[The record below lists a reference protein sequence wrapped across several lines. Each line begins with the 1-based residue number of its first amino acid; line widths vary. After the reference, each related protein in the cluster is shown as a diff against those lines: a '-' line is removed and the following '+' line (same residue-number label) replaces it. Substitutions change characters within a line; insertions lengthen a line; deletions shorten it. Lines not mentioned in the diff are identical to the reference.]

1 MRSVTTSPIR
11 RHAFSTVT
19 SVVLGLFFLVSV
31 LLPLISVMTNLR
43 NADIP
48 AIFSHPQTVPA
59 IFNSVKVS
67 LTATVLSIAVAFVAA
82 WCVNRSGIRHRE
94 LFNLLLVIP
103 MLIPSI
109 SHGTGL
115 IILWGDNGIL
125 TRLLGLSRSIYGFWG
140 IVFGSVMYAFPIAYL
155 MIADILQ
162 YEDKSPYEAAQVLGI
177 PKKNRFAVI
186 TLPYLKKPMISVV
199 FAVFTT
205 IITDYGVPLM
215 VGGMYKTLPVLM
227 YEETIHRMNY
237 AKGSVFGLLLLL
249 PALVAFL
256 FDLLSGKDKLRS
268 VSAAPFA
275 VASSRRKRVIAY
287 AILAVIVIAVL
298 LPILSFIP
306 VALAENYPLDMGFS
320 FDRFSEVM
328 GEKDGW
334 HFLGNSVLVALLVA
348 TIGTLCA
355 FFCAYLTARV
365 KSPVSA
371 VLNLLAI
378 TSLAIPGIVLGLS
391 YVLFFRS
398 SFLYGTFAILV
409 LVNIIHFFASPYLM
423 VYNSLG
429 KLPAEL
435 ETVGATLGIGK
446 FRMLRDVIA
455 PQVKGTLLEMFSYF
469 FINSMMTISAV
480 SFLTTID
487 TDLFALMLPKFDA
500 SQTSLAPPAIV
511 ALIILLVNLL
521 MKGAISLLK
530 HLLGKRR
537 TKSRT
542 AA

>member
-1 MRSVTTSPIR
+1 MHTDSNIR

-19 SVVLGLFFLVSV
+19 SVVLGVFFLFSV
-31 LLPLISVMTNLR
+31 LLPLITVMTNLR

-59 IFNSVKVS
+59 ILNSLKVS
-67 LTATVLSIAVAFVAA
+67 LTATALSILVAFLAA

-94 LFNLLLVIP
+94 IFNILLVVP

-125 TRLLGLSRSIYGFWG
+125 TNLFGFGKSIYGFWG

-162 YEDKSPYEAAQVLGI
+162 YENKAPYEAAQVLGI

-227 YEETIHRMNY
+227 YEETIHRMDY
-237 AKGSVFGLLLLL
+237 AKGSVFGLILLL

-256 FDLLSGKDKLRS
+256 FDLLSGKDKLSNAAGVPFS
-268 VSAAPFA
+268 VNGSRAKRIAAYT
-275 VASSRRKRVIAY
+275 V
-287 AILAVIVIAVL
+287 LAVISVAVL

-306 VALAENYPLDMGFS
+306 VALAENYPLDMS
-320 FDRFSEVM
+320 VSLSRFSEVM
-328 GEKDGW
+328 TEKDGW
-334 HFLGNSVLVALLVA
+334 TYLGNSVLVAILVA

-371 VLNLLAI
+371 VLNLLSI

-398 SFLYGTFAILV
+398 SFLYGTFAMLV

-429 KLPAEL
+429 KLPYEL
-435 ETVGATLGIGK
+435 ETVGATLGIGR
-446 FRMLRDVIA
+446 FRLLRDVIA
-455 PQVKGTLLEMFSYF
+455 PQVKGTLIEMFSYF

-480 SFLTTID
+480 SFLTTSD
-487 TDLFALMLPKFDA
+487 TELFALMLPRFDA

-511 ALIILLVNLL
+511 ALIILFVNLL
-521 MKGAISLLK
+521 MKGSISLIK
-530 HLLGKRR
+530 RRLLGRR
-537 TKSRT
+537 QTDSPNS
-542 AA
+542 AD

>member
-43 NADIP
+43 NANIP

-59 IFNSVKVS
+59 IFNSVKIS

-125 TRLLGLSRSIYGFWG
+125 TRLLGLNRSIYGFWG

-249 PALVAFL
+249 PALIAFL

-268 VSAAPFA
+268 VSAAPFE
-275 VASSRRKRVIAY
+275 VASSRRKRIIAY

-334 HFLGNSVLVALLVA
+334 QFLGNSVLVALLVA

-355 FFCAYLTARV
+355 FFCAYLTARI

-446 FRMLRDVIA
+446 FRLLRDVIA
-455 PQVKGTLLEMFSYF
+455 PQVKGTLFEMFSYF